1 MTDLQSRLLGAYQ
14 VRMLINNMLPQ
25 KHKGLYKVVE
35 EVISKTIPLWNMA
48 LTPLKI
54 QHVDPPNPCIIDYS
68 RPPRIVVDRMVFD
81 PDEDFEAIRDRIPE
95 GG

>member
-1 MTDLQSRLLGAYQ
+1 
-14 VRMLINNMLPQ
+14 MLITTRITSYINNMLPQ